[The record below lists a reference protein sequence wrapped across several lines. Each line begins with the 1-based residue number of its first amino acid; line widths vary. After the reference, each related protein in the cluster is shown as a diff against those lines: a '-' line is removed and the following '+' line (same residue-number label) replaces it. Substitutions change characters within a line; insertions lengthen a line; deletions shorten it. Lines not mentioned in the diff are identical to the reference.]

1 MSNEITY
8 QVQAYLRNGTLQDQ
22 YASGSK
28 VADQAAASLVRNV
41 QSIGTGAGGAAL
53 DLGSVVSPGW
63 AIFINMDPVIAVPT
77 GNYLE
82 VGVFSAAFIPFLKL
96 LPSEVAMV
104 RLAAGAAAP
113 YAKAT
118 GGAVS
123 LFYIIYNA

>member
-1 MSNEITY
+1 MANEITY

-28 VADQAAASLVRNV
+28 VADQASAFLVRNV
-41 QSIGTGAGGAAL
+41 QTIGTGAGGAEL
-53 DLGSVVSPGW
+53 DLGSVASPGW
-63 AIFINMDPVIAVPT
+63 AIFINLDPVIAVPT

-118 GGAVS
+118 GGSVDI
-123 LFYIIYNA
+123 FYIIYNA